1 MEITG
6 YFGLGIGIRLGDV
19 WLGDVWLGLT
29 PKMHG
34 DYLLRLGLGVRLGLW
49 GLIRVA
55 PG

>member
-1 MEITG
+1 MRKV
-6 YFGLGIGIRLGDV
+6 LGGRREFPGERGEV
-19 WLGDVWLGLT
+19 GLT
-29 PKMHG
+29 AKKHG